1 MQMVETTNDQAASPL
16 PKRAEAAEEQAK
28 AAKEK
33 SQEAPLEC
41 NEWIYRIVVGVFGV
55 VMLVVSVRAFQLTV
69 AEHEVP
75 DLLIA
80 LGSGAIGALAG
91 LLALSPRRE

>member
-1 MQMVETTNDQAASPL
+1 MQMLETTNGQAAPPL
-16 PKRAEAAEEQAK
+16 PKRAQAAEEQNQK
-28 AAKEK
+28 AA
-33 SQEAPLEC
+33 LERE
-41 NEWIYRIVVGVFGV
+41 EWIYRIVVGMFGV

-91 LLALSPRRE
+91 VLALSPKH

>member
-1 MQMVETTNDQAASPL
+1 MQMLETTNGQAASPL
-16 PKRAEAAEEQAK
+16 PKRAQAAEEQNQI
-28 AAKEK
+28 AA
-33 SQEAPLEC
+33 LERE
-41 NEWIYRIVVGVFGV
+41 EWIYRIVVGVFGV

-91 LLALSPRRE
+91 VLALSPKH

>member
-1 MQMVETTNDQAASPL
+1 MQMVETANGQAASPL
-16 PKRAEAAEEQAK
+16 PKRAQAAEEQAK
-28 AAKEK
+28 VAKEQ
-33 SQEAPLEC
+33 SQKAALEC
-41 NEWIYRIVVGVFGV
+41 EEWIYRIVVGVFGV
-55 VMLVVSVRAFQLTV
+55 VMLVVSVMAFQLTM

-91 LLALSPRRE
+91 VLALSPKR